1 MHCESRVRCV
11 RPVWAC
17 VRSIM
22 RRSVA
27 LRFTGKPRK
36 MNEATDG
43 FRLLARLR
51 SLELQL
57 RHLREDWRSFRDQP
71 SPETFSDV
79 RRRSRQFSEALEQ
92 WGTSLERLD
101 ASAGVELAHP
111 GPAEVPR
118 DRPAPREVVAASR
131 DLDAKVWEA
140 ARRWKEVLDA
150 EEAEDLGSLVSV
162 LESLADRSATLI
174 IALGG
179 SVTASQSGETLS
191 NIERGDPEVAIEGVA
206 AELEGMLWRLQADW
220 NQVRRAP
227 SADRVRLLHESFRVA
242 AETAAELREL
252 RKRVGNSRFRRS
264 LRVGRQLTDGVHF
277 LPYRDPFTGVYNREG
292 FDELAEGE
300 LKRCRRYGRRF
311 GLLILEISPP
321 DLAGL
326 QRAVATARA
335 ELREYDLIAR
345 YVDDLILI
353 GIPEGGP
360 GATRRVAS
368 RVLKALRAENMGRW
382 FRRLAY
388 ATLPEDGSTLGG
400 LIEEARTRLQP

>member
-1 MHCESRVRCV
+1 
-11 RPVWAC
+11 
-17 VRSIM
+17 
-22 RRSVA
+22 
-27 LRFTGKPRK
+27 
-36 MNEATDG
+36 MNETTDG

-51 SLELQL
+51 GLERQL

-71 SPETFSDV
+71 SPETLSDV
-79 RRRSRQFSEALEQ
+79 RRRSRHFSDALEQ
-92 WGTSLERLD
+92 LGVSLERAD
-101 ASAGVELAHP
+101 ASSAPEVARP
-111 GPAEVPR
+111 GPGEPPR

-140 ARRWKEVLDA
+140 ARRWKDVLDA
-150 EEAEDLGSLVSV
+150 EETEDLESLVSV

-174 IALGG
+174 VALGG
-179 SVTASQSGETLS
+179 SVTASPAGQTTSD
-191 NIERGDPEVAIEGVA
+191 IERGNPELTIEGLA

-227 SADRVRLLHESFRVA
+227 STDRVRLLHESFRVA
-242 AETAAELREL
+242 AEAAAGLREL
-252 RKRVGNSRFRRS
+252 RGRVGESRFRRS
-264 LRVGRQLTDGVHF
+264 LRVGRQLTDGVHY

-353 GIPEGGP
+353 GVPEGGP

-368 RVLKALRAENMGRW
+368 RVLKALRAENMGPW

-400 LIEEARTRLQP
+400 LIEEARTRLQA